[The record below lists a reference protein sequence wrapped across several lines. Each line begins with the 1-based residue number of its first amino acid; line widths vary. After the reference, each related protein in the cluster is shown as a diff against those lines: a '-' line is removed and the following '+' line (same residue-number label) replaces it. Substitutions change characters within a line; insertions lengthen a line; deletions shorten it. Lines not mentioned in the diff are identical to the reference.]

1 MSTDSAQ
8 TVITVVFSVLIIT
21 DIVGNTRVCVVIIK
35 NQGMRWVIMKK
46 FELLLTSFG
55 LTAIFIDMRFSAIN
69 RTSRRSSCVSL
80 PLVDPVTCVLQHR
93 SSDRERKKHF
103 KKTSVCVL
111 LITNKYIY
119 FRVNHKSRL
128 LGFFVSFLYC
138 YQVSKYGLTD
148 RESGDI
154 QYKFILSVNHPWR
167 IEYIY
172 QYCKRGI

>member
-35 NQGMRWVIMKK
+35 NQGMRWDIMEK

-69 RTSRRSSCVSL
+69 RTSWRPSCVSL
-80 PLVDPVTCVLQHR
+80 LLVDPVTCVLQHR
-93 SSDRERKKHF
+93 SSDRERKHF

-111 LITNKYIY
+111 LITHKYIY
-119 FRVNHKSRL
+119 FRVNHKSVFSAFLFHFFIAIKSRSKDSLIEKAVISNIRL
-128 LGFFVSFLYC
+128 SWL
-138 YQVSKYGLTD
+138 
-148 RESGDI
+148 
-154 QYKFILSVNHPWR
+154 
-167 IEYIY
+167 
-172 QYCKRGI
+172 

>member
-1 MSTDSAQ
+1 MQSKRERKSIMSTDSAQ

-55 LTAIFIDMRFSAIN
+55 LTAIFIDIRFSAIN
-69 RTSRRSSCVSL
+69 RTSWRPSCVSL

-103 KKTSVCVL
+103 KKNFCLCTINNPKIYL
-111 LITNKYIY
+111 L
-119 FRVNHKSRL
+119 S
-128 LGFFVSFLYC
+128 S
-138 YQVSKYGLTD
+138 
-148 RESGDI
+148 
-154 QYKFILSVNHPWR
+154 
-167 IEYIY
+167 
-172 QYCKRGI
+172 

>member
-35 NQGMRWVIMKK
+35 NQGMRWDIMEK

-69 RTSRRSSCVSL
+69 RTSWRPSCVSL

-93 SSDRERKKHF
+93 SSDRVLHYRNLRLYLNLGLKLKRVHRVLQF
-103 KKTSVCVL
+103 KQ
-111 LITNKYIY
+111 YIY
-119 FRVNHKSRL
+119 FNTQKRTVAKIILKKTLSSSWITVCSVRQWKTSEKESTSNL
-128 LGFFVSFLYC
+128 W
-138 YQVSKYGLTD
+138 LTQKNI
-148 RESGDI
+148 GM
-154 QYKFILSVNHPWR
+154 
-167 IEYIY
+167 
-172 QYCKRGI
+172 